1 MREIQRRHVLRLGT
15 PGEKVTM
22 AIEIRVRNKC
32 EVNAYRNG
40 VMTAKALRATEL
52 HKWQIGKLFSR
63 FSSEDG
69 STATFFDIVG
79 EIGPPLGEVEQRK
92 AIRAILKA
100 IA

>member
-22 AIEIRVRNKC
+22 AIEIRVKGKL

-40 VMTAKALRATEL
+40 VLTAKALRATEL
-52 HKWQIGKLFSR
+52 HAWRIGKLFSR

-79 EIGPPLGEVEQRK
+79 EIGPPLLEVEQRK

>member
-1 MREIQRRHVLRLGT
+1 MGT

-22 AIEIRVRNKC
+22 AIEVRVKSKL

-40 VMTAKALRATEL
+40 VLTAKAVRATEL
-52 HKWQIGKLFSR
+52 HAWRIGKLFSR
-63 FSSEDG
+63 FSAEDG

-79 EIGPPLGEVEQRK
+79 EIGPPLLEVEQRK